1 MRTAAGVAIA
11 ALVTASGAA
20 AQTLAPK
27 SDRIAL
33 HDAVFAWKAAEVA
46 LPAAPDARAQSSI
59 RIQSA
64 ETLRTPVGVFDPHA
78 YDVTLIHSWPRALSL
93 DTKAFEFAVSPH
105 AGVGFGAKGA
115 TSAQAGARVE
125 LSPHPR
131 QDRAVERLRDLGVGE
146 GARFGREGRWYLFA
160 AADGRAVGLNM
171 LHGETGW
178 DRAGWTTDATG
189 ALVGDAQVG
198 VGWRKGDAQSSF
210 GVIHREVRGNHMV
223 FGQMTRQDTVAAFT
237 FSIKPTH

>member
-1 MRTAAGVAIA
+1 MRTTVGVAIA

-27 SDRIAL
+27 SDPTAL
-33 HDAVFAWKAAEVA
+33 RDAVFAWTSTEIE
-46 LPAAPDARAQSSI
+46 LPPAAGLRG
-59 RIQSA
+59 QSA
-64 ETLRTPVGVFDPHA
+64 VRVQSVQALRTPVGVFDPHA
-78 YDVTLIHSWPRALSL
+78 YDVTLIHSWPRALSV
-93 DTKAFEFAVSPH
+93 DTRAFEFAVSPH
-105 AGVGFGAKGA
+105 AGVGFGKAG
-115 TSAQAGARVE
+115 TSAQAGARLE

-146 GARFGREGRWYLFA
+146 GAHFGSEGRWYLFA

-171 LHGETGW
+171 LHDERGW

-189 ALVGDAQVG
+189 ALVGDAQIG

-223 FGQMTRQDTVAAFT
+223 FGQQTRQDTVAAFT